1 MDKPYFVIPIEEND
15 EPLVDL
21 GSYGFELG
29 FNYYTS
35 GFTTYKNALARK
47 TVADKLVNA
56 KNNLPTGYNFKIYDP
71 WRSVETQQNMVD
83 GFARKIRILHPEWN
97 EDQVMTETYEFA
109 APVTGDPKRPPN
121 HNTGGATDLTIL
133 DENRTEL
140 DMGGEFDE
148 TTERSFL
155 SYYADKDDEV
165 SRKIQANRM
174 MLQKVM
180 TDEGFA
186 INKNEWWHFDYGNQR
201 WAYLT
206 GKEKAFYGGVD
217 ALELPKTE

>member
-56 KNNLPTGYNFKIYDP
+56 KNNLSTGYNFKIYDP

-83 GFARKIRILHPEWN
+83 GFARKIRIWMASL
-97 EDQVMTETYEFA
+97 VKYE
-109 APVTGDPKRPPN
+109 
-121 HNTGGATDLTIL
+121 
-133 DENRTEL
+133 
-140 DMGGEFDE
+140 
-148 TTERSFL
+148 
-155 SYYADKDDEV
+155 YYIQNGM
-165 SRKIQANRM
+165 KIR
-174 MLQKVM
+174 
-180 TDEGFA
+180 
-186 INKNEWWHFDYGNQR
+186 
-201 WAYLT
+201 
-206 GKEKAFYGGVD
+206 
-217 ALELPKTE
+217 